1 MQKALKKAARGM
13 NSKEELE
20 KCFES
25 VYKDLEVLEILKRH
39 LKIKRDDNGFE
50 EIVAYTRNYGTYSD
64 KDQFPFCN
72 FFGGLDNDAP
82 HDAMDDFRK
91 VKEWLEK

>member
-1 MQKALKKAARGM
+1 M

-20 KCFES
+20 KSFES

-39 LKIKRDDNGFE
+39 LKIDRDDDIKGFE
-50 EIVAYTRNYGTYSD
+50 TIVAYTRNYGTCGE
-64 KDQFPFCN
+64 KDPFVFCN
-72 FFGGLDNDAP
+72 FFGGLDKNAPRDAV
-82 HDAMDDFRK
+82 DDFRR